1 MTEAASADTRAR
13 IVALARTW
21 LGTPYH
27 HQASVRGAGCDCLGL
42 LRGVYAALYGAE
54 PEVPPPYSP
63 SWAEDRGRET
73 LREAAARHLVALAP
87 DAAEPGDVLLFRWR
101 DGLPAKHC
109 AIVTGP
115 AHMIHAYDGHAVLET
130 WIPPAWSRRI
140 AYAFRFP
147 AIRPD
152 PAPASSPTPSPEP
165 PS

>member
-13 IVALARTW
+13 VVALARTW

-54 PEVPPPYSP
+54 PEVPPPYTP
-63 SWAEDRGRET
+63 SWAEDLGAET
-73 LREAAARHLVALAP
+73 LRDAAARHLVALDPA
-87 DAAEPGDVLLFRWR
+87 AAEAGDVLLFRWR
-101 DGLPAKHC
+101 DALPAKHC
-109 AIVTGP
+109 AILVAP
-115 AHMIHAYDGHAVLET
+115 SVMIHAYDGHAVVET

-147 AIRPD
+147 DPS
-152 PAPASSPTPSPEP
+152 PAPAPSPEIP
-165 PS
+165 T